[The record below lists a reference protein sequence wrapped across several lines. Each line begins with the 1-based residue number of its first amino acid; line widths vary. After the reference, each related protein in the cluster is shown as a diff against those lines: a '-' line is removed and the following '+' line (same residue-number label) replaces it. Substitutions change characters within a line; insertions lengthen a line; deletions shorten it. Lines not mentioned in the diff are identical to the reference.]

1 MDDWWHFHDKLEAA
15 RREKWPPGVYEV
27 AVLRAAFLR
36 FALSVKHVQDL
47 KVSTETNR
55 VLVAEDIV
63 SRTAAEKIEEEYEEA
78 KLHLGDHYGVG
89 GADFDHIKIFNIV
102 FYLTILDQ
110 I

>member
-63 SRTAAEKIEEEYEEA
+63 SRRAAEKIEEEYEEA
-78 KLHLGDHYGVG
+78 KLHLGDHYTV